1 MILQESIVKKA
12 VEFAKNNKGK
22 LLAGPAA
29 PGGAAYY
36 AHEHP
41 DAIKNL
47 FDGKTP
53 AASGAKSEKPE
64 KPENPAASGAKSEKP
79 EKPENPAA
87 SGAKSEKPEK
97 PETPAASGTK
107 SEKPEKPET
116 PAASGTKSVPKYNAA
131 NSKTSKL
138 QGEINQA
145 VKQGN
150 SKKALES
157 SKEYMEKVKG
167 NEHHHQVEPA
177 AANQPQSS
185 NSQEPDTTG
194 IPDIEPKYE
203 FNSKVPMYKANWRN
217 LRTQDN

>member
-53 AASGAKSEKPE
+53 AASGA
-64 KPENPAASGAKSEKP
+64 
-79 EKPENPAA
+79 
-87 SGAKSEKPEK
+87 
-97 PETPAASGTK
+97 K